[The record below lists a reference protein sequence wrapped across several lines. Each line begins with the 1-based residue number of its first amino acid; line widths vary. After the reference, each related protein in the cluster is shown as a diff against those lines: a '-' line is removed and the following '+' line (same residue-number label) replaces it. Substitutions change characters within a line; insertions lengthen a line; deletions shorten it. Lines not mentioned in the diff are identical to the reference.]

1 MGRLQAPPLASCSRR
16 WGLSEREMLKAQRM
30 SCLMIHCREE
40 MKRKRS
46 CLTLCTAFSCRPR
59 RPCAGE
65 TSSLAPRPFMS
76 SCSGQGQETRSHMPL
91 RIPPEEANAAFW
103 RATLGK
109 LGMPD
114 RRLSRQAGHGLTHS
128 DDADRKLT

>member
-16 WGLSEREMLKAQRM
+16 WGPSEREMLKAQRM

-65 TSSLAPRPFMS
+65 TSSLAPRPFTS
-76 SCSGQGQETRSHMPL
+76 SSGQGQQTRSHMPL

-103 RATLGK
+103 RATSGIFT
-109 LGMPD
+109 GMPD
-114 RRLSRQAGHGLTHS
+114 RGLSRQVGHGWTHS